1 MIHGI
6 GSDIVEYAR
15 IELMWAHYGERFA
28 ERILSGHELP
38 AFKSSLHPARFL
50 AKRFAA
56 KEAFAKAVG
65 SGLRD
70 PVSLRRISVTH
81 DGLGKPM
88 LQFDQVL
95 GAHLTQ
101 MGICSHHLS
110 ISDERNMIIAFVVL
124 EANGMIVPLTKS

>member
-1 MIHGI
+1 VIHGI

-15 IELMWAHYGERFA
+15 FERMLGRYGDRLA
-28 ERILSGHELP
+28 ERLLSERELP
-38 AFKSSLHPARFL
+38 AFKSSPRAARFL

-70 PVSLRRISVTH
+70 PVSLRRISVTN
-81 DGLGKPM
+81 DGLGKPV

-95 GAHLTQ
+95 RTHLAQ
-101 MGICSHHLS
+101 LGITGHHLS
-110 ISDERNMIIAFVVL
+110 ISDEQNMIVAFVVL
-124 EANGMIVPLTKS
+124 ETG

>member
-15 IELMWAHYGERFA
+15 IESMWTRYGLRFA
-28 ERILSGHELP
+28 RRILSERELP
-38 AFKSSLHPARFL
+38 GFESSSHPARLL

-70 PVSLRRISVTH
+70 PVSLRRVGITH
-81 DGLGKPM
+81 DGLGKPV
-88 LQFDQVL
+88 LQFDDELRTHLAQL
-95 GAHLTQ
+95 GIT
-101 MGICSHHLS
+101 GHHLS
-110 ISDERNMIIAFVVL
+110 ISDERNMVIAFVVL
-124 EANGMIVPLTKS
+124 ETN